1 MSGLQPFDFF
11 VLITLGFMA
20 FWGGCRGMFSQ
31 IMSIAAIVVAW
42 LAASRFYT
50 LVTPMVPLAEPWKD
64 TVAMIL
70 LFFALLMILR
80 LVSKMFGGVF
90 VKKTVL
96 KEFDRQ
102 LGALFGLL
110 KGGIICLLVTFF
122 AVLGNAQTQKLVIN
136 SPSGRFMVRVISTLQ
151 KYVPENANHA
161 KILAALEKFS
171 KAADDEG
178 LSTQPL
184 AAERPQDGS
193 SDPNGQAS
201 ESVKDKILDWFH
213 SAEKPSGTGSENRNS
228 TKNTGSNGSNGSNG
242 SDLSSA
248 STDAI
253 GELIDEFES
262 FFTHGDNSITV
273 TDSSITYTNGGST
286 ISVSGNPT
294 RSASSAE
301 TVSSGSILDRPTF
314 SPYSTAPPF

>member
-20 FWGGCRGMFSQ
+20 FWGGTRGMFSQ
-31 IMSIAAIVVAW
+31 IMSILAIVVAW
-42 LAASRFYT
+42 VAASRFYP
-50 LVTPMVPLAEPWKD
+50 LAAPLVPLSEPWKD

-70 LFFALLMILR
+70 LFFVLLMILR
-80 LVSKMFGGVF
+80 LASKMIGGVF

-110 KGGIICLLVTFF
+110 KGGVISLLVTFF
-122 AVLGNAQTQKLVIN
+122 AVLGNAQTQKLVID
-136 SPSGRFMVRVISTLQ
+136 SASGRFMVRVISTIQ

-161 KILAALEKFS
+161 KIIAAFEKFS
-171 KAADDEG
+171 KAADNEG

-184 AAERPQDGS
+184 AAERSPDGS
-193 SDPNGQAS
+193 QRSDGDSS
-201 ESVKDKILDWFH
+201 ESVKDKFIDWFRP
-213 SAEKPSGTGSENRNS
+213 AEKPSATNAENRNS
-228 TKNTGSNGSNGSNG
+228 TKNAGSNG
-242 SDLSSA
+242 SDLSNV
-248 STDAI
+248 STEAI

-262 FFTHGDNSITV
+262 FFSYGDSGAAVTDTSITYNYHV
-273 TDSSITYTNGGST
+273 GNGSSITLSGKTTRPSERAESVYT
-286 ISVSGNPT
+286 
-294 RSASSAE
+294 
-301 TVSSGSILDRPTF
+301 GSILDRPTF